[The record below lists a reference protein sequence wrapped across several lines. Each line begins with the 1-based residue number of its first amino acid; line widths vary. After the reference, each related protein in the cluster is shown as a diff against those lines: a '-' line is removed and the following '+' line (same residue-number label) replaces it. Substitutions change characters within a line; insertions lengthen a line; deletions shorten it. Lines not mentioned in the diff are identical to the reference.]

1 MDFYDYAEQALR
13 DNLKTKLKGMY
24 EHGGTDM
31 VMYDFYA
38 QRAYEVLKE
47 LSMMIPIDEFAV
59 LKNQYYC
66 AIYDGEWNDETETE
80 NEEN

>member
-1 MDFYDYAEQALR
+1 MGFYDYAEQALR
-13 DNLKTKLKGMY
+13 DDLKTKLKGMY

-31 VMYDFYA
+31 IMYDFYA

-59 LKNQYYC
+59 LKKQYYC
-66 AIYDGEWNDETETE
+66 AIYDGEWEDEAT
-80 NEEN
+80 EEN